1 MQVANAKFP
10 VNVTGRHISITD
22 AMREYALKKVQNI
35 HLDYPRII
43 EAKVLLDVRKNYQQ
57 FAEVVL
63 FCADHITIEA
73 DTTTEDI
80 YASIDQTL
88 DKIARRM
95 RKYKTRMLKAH
106 RPKKSAIREIPEYV
120 YPAADNPDAD
130 AAEAPPQEPEP
141 LIIHD
146 EKYRIRPLFTD
157 EAIMEMEVSE
167 RSFIVFN
174 DAKTHQLSI
183 LFRRKDGDYGM
194 IVPERDGGVPGAPGE

>member
-95 RKYKTRMLKAH
+95 RKYKTRRLKSH
-106 RPKKSAIREIPEYV
+106 RPKKNRIQELPEAVYAPEIDEE
-120 YPAADNPDAD
+120 
-130 AAEAPPQEPEP
+130 AEAEPEP
-141 LIIHD
+141 LIIHQ
-146 EKYRIRPLFTD
+146 EAHRIRPLFTD
-157 EAIMEMEVSE
+157 EAIEDMEATEKA
-167 RSFIVFN
+167 FIIFEN
-174 DAKTHQLSI
+174 AKTHRI
-183 LFRRKDGDYGM
+183 CVLFRRKDGDYGV
-194 IVPERDGGVPGAPGE
+194 IDVASAEAAITTSGGTNGG